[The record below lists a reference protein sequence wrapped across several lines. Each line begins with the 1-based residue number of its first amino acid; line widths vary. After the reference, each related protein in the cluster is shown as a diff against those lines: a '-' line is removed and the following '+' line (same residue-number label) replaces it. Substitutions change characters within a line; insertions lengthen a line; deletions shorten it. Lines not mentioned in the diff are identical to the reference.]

1 MLGAGAGQ
9 RLSPRPGTSAEF
21 SDFRTYVAGDDYR
34 RLDWNA
40 YARLDRLLLRLYLG
54 EEDLSV
60 HLFVDTSDSMQW
72 GRPPKDVASRRIA
85 GALAYVALAGQDRV
99 AVTGFAGRVTATLR
113 PQRGR
118 QSCPR
123 VWNTLGSL
131 GSGPEAALKRPD
143 KPEAALKRPDK
154 PEAALTR
161 PDKPEA
167 ALKRPDKPEAALTRP
182 DKPEAALTRPD
193 KGAGTFRSLLAV
205 AGSLRPG
212 ISVILSDFLTDAD
225 LGPILAA
232 LRSARQQV
240 VLLQILAPQELDPDV
255 TGDVSLTD
263 VETEARV
270 EVTVTP
276 ALLQSYR
283 DSLDRHTVRLTALA
297 RAHQALWHRIRS
309 DAPLDLLL
317 LDTFR
322 RIGLLS

>member
-1 MLGAGAGQ
+1 VLGTGAGQ

-21 SDFRTYVAGDDYR
+21 SDFRTYVPGDDYR

-40 YARLDRLLLRLYLG
+40 YARLDRLMLRLYLG

-60 HLFVDTSDSMQW
+60 HLFVDTSDSMRW
-72 GRPPKDVASRRIA
+72 GRPPKDVASRSIA

-99 AVTGFAGRVTATLR
+99 TVTGFADRVTASLR

-123 VWNTLGSL
+123 VWSTLQSL
-131 GSGPEAALKRPD
+131 GSG
-143 KPEAALKRPDK
+143 
-154 PEAALTR
+154 T
-161 PDKPEA
+161 
-167 ALKRPDKPEAALTRP
+167 
-182 DKPEAALTRPD
+182 
-193 KGAGTFRSLLAV
+193 AGDFRSLLAT

-212 ISVILSDFLTDAD
+212 ISVIISDFLTDAD

-232 LRSARQQV
+232 LRSVRQQV
-240 VLLQILAPQELDPDV
+240 VLLQVLAPQELDPDV
-255 TGDVSLTD
+255 IGDVALTD
-263 VETEARV
+263 VETGASV

-276 ALLQSYR
+276 ALLESYH
-283 DSLDRHTVRLTALA
+283 DSLDQDTVRLMALA

-309 DAPLDLLL
+309 DAPLDLLVM
-317 LDTFR
+317 DTFR

>member
-1 MLGAGAGQ
+1 M
-9 RLSPRPGTSAEF
+9 
-21 SDFRTYVAGDDYR
+21 
-34 RLDWNA
+34 
-40 YARLDRLLLRLYLG
+40 LRLYLG

-60 HLFVDTSDSMQW
+60 HLFVDTSDSMRW

-99 AVTGFAGRVTATLR
+99 AVTGFADRVTATLR

-123 VWNTLGSL
+123 VWKALASL
-131 GSGPEAALKRPD
+131 GPGPEAALKRPD
-143 KPEAALKRPDK
+143 KK
-154 PEAALTR
+154 T
-161 PDKPEA
+161 
-167 ALKRPDKPEAALTRP
+167 
-182 DKPEAALTRPD
+182 
-193 KGAGTFRSLLAV
+193 AGDFRSLLAV

-263 VETEARV
+263 VETGASV

-283 DSLDRHTVRLTALA
+283 DALDQHTVRLMALA

-317 LDTFR
+317 MDTFR